1 MHELSTDLPEP
12 WEADLS
18 DAERSEKRLVPA
30 VERAVAIMDL
40 LAGTPRPMGVSDIAR
55 DLGLPKSSVYGICE
69 TLTELGLLRPGPS
82 GYAPGP
88 RPLRW
93 SSAYLSRTSLVQEFR
108 LLVAQDAVLSGY
120 TVTLSTLD
128 GANVVYLACQNADK
142 PLGFTFQAGQHL
154 PAVFT
159 ATGKAMLAAL
169 PDAERQDRLAGPWH
183 PPFTRNGVPDAAA
196 FEAQVPRWR
205 ALGYAIDNGEIREGM
220 ICLGAAILNTENKPH
235 AGIAVSLTSTEARPE
250 IRENLGNIIAKIARK
265 LEGQ

>member
-1 MHELSTDLPEP
+1 M
-12 WEADLS
+12 S

-40 LAGTPRPMGVSDIAR
+40 LADTPRPMGVSDIAR

-69 TLTELGLLRPGPS
+69 TLTDLGLLRPGPS
-82 GYAPGP
+82 GYGPGP

-108 LLVAQDAVLSGY
+108 ILVAQDAVLSGY
-120 TVTLSTLD
+120 TVTLSALD

-169 PDAERQDRLAGPWH
+169 PEEDRRARLAGSWH
-183 PPFTRNGVPDAAA
+183 PPFTRNSVPDAAA
-196 FEAQVPRWR
+196 FEAQLPRWR

-220 ICLGAAILNTENKPH
+220 ICLGAAVLNAAQKPL
-235 AGIAVSLTSTEARPE
+235 AGIAISLTSAEARPE
-250 IRENLGNIIAKIARK
+250 VQETLGQLIANIANRLGRAAP
-265 LEGQ
+265 EA